1 MKPSDLIR
9 GQHCLTQP
17 NRHECRNGLSWHVFH
32 GQNGEL
38 RQRYREG
45 QEDQL
50 GALGLVV
57 NALVLWTTRYMDA
70 VLAHLRANAITVKPE
85 DVARLSPL
93 SRKHFNVLGRYH
105 FRVTDDAVQRGELRP
120 LRDPNEFEQEMLI
133 A

>member
-1 MKPSDLIR
+1 M
-9 GQHCLTQP
+9 
-17 NRHECRNGLSWHVFH
+17 
-32 GQNGEL
+32 
-38 RQRYREG
+38 
-45 QEDQL
+45 
-50 GALGLVV
+50 V